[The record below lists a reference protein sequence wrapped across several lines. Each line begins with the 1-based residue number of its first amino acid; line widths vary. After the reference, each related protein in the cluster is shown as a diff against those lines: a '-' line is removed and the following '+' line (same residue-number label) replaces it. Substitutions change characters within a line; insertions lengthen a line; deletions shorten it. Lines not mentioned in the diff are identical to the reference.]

1 MGIYSH
7 NRVAGVA
14 ANVNEATAEV
24 KAAEVEAT
32 MENFELTPDFSI
44 GCTLEA
50 VLQMYENDA
59 KMFDT
64 LIECDFME
72 AENDF
77 IMNESEAEVIKEA
90 ADKKKVSNIAEKIKM
105 TIERFVEFI
114 KKATANLIAKFVDLV
129 KSDKK
134 IVDQYRKTLTVE
146 NLKDFRGIANF
157 AEPKFINGQTIDVGF
172 EEFARYVTEFINSLD
187 GMGSVVDSEN
197 KFKETLDAFK
207 EKAEA
212 FTKQVEEKVNYVNV
226 DKAKEDFWKFK
237 TDSQIKNALDV
248 LENSN
253 KTTKDIK
260 NNANRIIASMKGMN
274 FVYKFYGSKMM
285 NEPMKNAGLYD
296 VPANAKYGYDFTSSV
311 VKGYSKLFNAYTK
324 GLVREYGQIRKAIIL
339 CGRASAKAVKG
350 VEEAVDMDMEL
361 AVENAIME
369 SSDVFMM
376 EHFEYA
382 Y

>member
-14 ANVNEATAEV
+14 GNVNEATAEA
-24 KAAEVEAT
+24 KTAEVEAT

-44 GCTLEA
+44 GCALEA

-72 AENDF
+72 AENGF
-77 IMNESEAEVIKEA
+77 IMNESEAEAVREA
-90 ADKKKVSNIAEKIKM
+90 ADEKKTNGIVEKIKM

-114 KKATANLIAKFVDLV
+114 KKAAANLIAKFVDLV

-134 IVDQYRKTLTVE
+134 IVEQYRKTLTVE
-146 NLKDFRGIANF
+146 NLNDFRGIANF
-157 AEPKFINGQTIDVGF
+157 AEPKFINGQTVDVGF
-172 EEFARYVTEFINSLD
+172 DEFGNYVTKFLQDMEGFASI
-187 GMGSVVDSEN
+187 VDSEN

-207 EKAEA
+207 EKTEA
-212 FTKQVEEKVNYVNV
+212 FMKQVEEKVNYVNM
-226 DKAKEDFWKFK
+226 DKTKEDFWKFK
-237 TDSQIKNALDV
+237 TNSQIKNALDV

-260 NNANRIIASMKGMN
+260 NNTNRIMTSMKGMSI
-274 FVYKFYGSKMM
+274 VYKFYGSKMM
-285 NEPMKNAGLYD
+285 EKPMKDAGLHD
-296 VPANAKYGYDFTSSV
+296 LPTNAKYGYDFTSSV

-324 GLVREYGQIRKAIIL
+324 GLVREYGQIRKAVIL
-339 CGRASAKAVKG
+339 CGRASTKAVKG
-350 VEEAVDMDMEL
+350 VEEAVDMDL
-361 AVENAIME
+361 NFAVESAIME